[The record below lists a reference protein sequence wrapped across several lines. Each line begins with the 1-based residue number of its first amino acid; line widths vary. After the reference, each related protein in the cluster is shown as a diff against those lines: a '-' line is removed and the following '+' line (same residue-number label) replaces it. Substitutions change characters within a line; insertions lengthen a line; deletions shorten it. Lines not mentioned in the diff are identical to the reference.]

1 MSTDHWREYLIEAA
15 LLGLFM
21 VAACLF
27 TVVLFHPASP
37 VPGLVPDP
45 FLRRVLMGIAMGG
58 TAISLIYS
66 GWGSRSG
73 AHFNPAVTLTF
84 ARLGRVAPRDAVG
97 YVAAQFAGG
106 IAGVLA
112 VRLLAGSL
120 LADASVRYAVTE
132 PGPPGVG
139 VALGAEALISFM
151 LMSAVLAL
159 SSHERLGRWTGVC
172 AGLLVATFITVEAPL
187 SGMSMNPARTLASAV
202 GAGSWTA
209 LWVYFAAPMAGM
221 LAAAQLH
228 VRLRGRRDA
237 GCAKLHHQKGARC
250 IFCEYRTGNL
260 AASGRITAPVTVQ
273 HTTHR
278 QLKETE
284 G

>member
-1 MSTDHWREYLIEAA
+1 
-15 LLGLFM
+15 
-21 VAACLF
+21 
-27 TVVLFHPASP
+27 
-37 VPGLVPDP
+37 
-45 FLRRVLMGIAMGG
+45 MGG

-112 VRLLAGSL
+112 VRLIAGNL

-151 LMSAVLAL
+151 LMSVVLAL

-187 SGMSMNPARTLASAV
+187 SGMSMNPARTPRLGGRCRQLDGPV
-202 GAGSWTA
+202 G
-209 LWVYFAAPMAGM
+209 L
-221 LAAAQLH
+221 
-228 VRLRGRRDA
+228 LRRAYGRDA
-237 GCAKLHHQKGARC
+237 RGGTAACAPARADGRGLRQAPPPEGRALHLLRVPDREPCREWTHYGPRHRA
-250 IFCEYRTGNL
+250 TLN
-260 AASGRITAPVTVQ
+260 APV
-273 HTTHR
+273 R
-278 QLKETE
+278 
-284 G
+284 